1 MPGAAPGDDGVG
13 VLGFQHLLLPRLVHA
28 AFLHGEEARAA
39 LHALGAQR
47 EGGEHPPAIHDAAG
61 GDDGDRNRRGNRRHE
76 RHSGQLAD
84 MSASFRALG
93 HHGVGAEALH
103 AGGQGRGGH
112 HGHYLHARVLPHLH
126 IVGGTA
132 GAGGHHFHAQLAHE
146 LGHLARARIHE
157 HDIDADRLARKGAG
171 AGHLLANPFGPG
183 APAGDDAQAAGFAYG
198 AGQPSVGDA
207 GHGPLHDGIFN
218 AQKLCDTGLHE
229 SSSSS
234 LSLRQH
240 AP

>member
-47 EGGEHPPAIHDAAG
+47 EGRASIPRPSTMPPAAMTGIETAAAT
-61 GDDGDRNRRGNRRHE
+61 DGHE

-112 HGHYLHARVLPHLH
+112 HGHYLHAASFH
-126 IVGGTA
+126 I
-132 GAGGHHFHAQLAHE
+132 FM
-146 LGHLARARIHE
+146 
-157 HDIDADRLARKGAG
+157 
-171 AGHLLANPFGPG
+171 
-183 APAGDDAQAAGFAYG
+183 
-198 AGQPSVGDA
+198 
-207 GHGPLHDGIFN
+207 
-218 AQKLCDTGLHE
+218 
-229 SSSSS
+229 
-234 LSLRQH
+234 
-240 AP
+240 